1 MRERE
6 IRQDRSVEELL
17 DLAIEVIAEEGLA
30 ACTFRKLAS
39 RAGTSTS
46 TFTYRFGNRTN
57 LIGQVLTRA
66 YSLGWEEMRLGEL
79 EHPDPIRRLYEIG
92 LSDLQ
97 LKEEIDPYKR
107 AYVEILIAVPREPDL
122 MEALMSLDE
131 SFLSSYQVLIERAQ
145 SLGMLDKELDPYG
158 VTLAIWSVIDG
169 LNLNRY
175 AYREGLG
182 PDELEFYFRR
192 LFEGII
198 GRPVGGGNTG

>member
-1 MRERE
+1 MSGPSTKG
-6 IRQDRSVEELL
+6 DKSVEELL
-17 DLAIEVIAEEGLA
+17 DLAIDVIAEEGLA
-30 ACTFRKLAS
+30 ACTFRKLAA

-46 TFTYRFGNRTN
+46 TFTYRFGTRTN
-57 LIGQVLTRA
+57 LIGKVLTRA

-145 SLGMLDKELDPYG
+145 ALGMIDSELDPYG
-158 VTLAIWSVIDG
+158 LTLAIWSVIDG

-182 PDELEFYFRR
+182 PEDLEFYFRR

-198 GRPVGGGNTG
+198 GRSVEG